1 MSPRLVHVHKGFG
14 GQVEQ
19 LVLAHK
25 TSFLFSVSIV
35 LAIVCYPIK
44 EGLSRT
50 ATQSNLSLTPSSLGF
65 FEHSQPGGGGDSVPP
80 P

>member
-1 MSPRLVHVHKGFG
+1 M
-14 GQVEQ
+14 
-19 LVLAHK
+19 LAHK

-65 FEHSQPGGGGDSVPP
+65 FEHSQPGGVGIPSPHRNFFIINANQMKLCTIVK
-80 P
+80 